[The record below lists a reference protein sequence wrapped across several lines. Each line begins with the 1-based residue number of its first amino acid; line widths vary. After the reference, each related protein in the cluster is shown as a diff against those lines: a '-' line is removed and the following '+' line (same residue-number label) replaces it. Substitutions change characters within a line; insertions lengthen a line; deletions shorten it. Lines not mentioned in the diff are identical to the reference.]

1 MSKAILGTHLAC
13 LITMIVSIFLRAY
26 TDDIG
31 HWSEP
36 AWLGMIMLCTFF
48 WIVFGIVF
56 ALATANSNVKTLER
70 GEVVS

>member
-13 LITMIVSIFLRAY
+13 LIITVVSIFIRAY

-36 AWLGMIMLCTFF
+36 AWVGMIVLCLVL
-48 WIVFGIVF
+48 WVIF
-56 ALATANSNVKTLER
+56 ALATVKPSS
-70 GEVVS
+70 GEGVS